1 MYNKNIYVNRLSML
15 KCHLWYLNVYFGDHN
30 IMQRKKPMELNFEC
44 LEIQKWNITMDRLQ
58 RVDKKWGNLSRY
70 SQIMVVKMSKIAHFL
85 YLLLMTVKSQLQYGQ
100 NI

>member
-1 MYNKNIYVNRLSML
+1 
-15 KCHLWYLNVYFGDHN
+15 
-30 IMQRKKPMELNFEC
+30 
-44 LEIQKWNITMDRLQ
+44 MDRLQ